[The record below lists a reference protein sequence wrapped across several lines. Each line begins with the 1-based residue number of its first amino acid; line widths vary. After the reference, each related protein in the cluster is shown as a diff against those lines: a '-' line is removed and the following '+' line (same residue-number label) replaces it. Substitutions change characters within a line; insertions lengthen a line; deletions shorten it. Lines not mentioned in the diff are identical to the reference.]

1 MWEWLSTSWFNYET
15 LRQFEWAHPW
25 FLYLLPGVPLLFL
38 LRAWLHGRSRQ
49 RLRVAFLARE
59 VRTSWVEYLRYLPAL
74 LAMVGVALVLIALAR
89 PQRVSQQVER
99 SSEGIDIVLALDIS
113 ESMLETDVLPN
124 RLDAAKRVAKSFVLG
139 RFQDRIGVVVFA
151 GDAFSLCPLTTDYE
165 LINQSITGLD
175 ASLIRTAGTA
185 IGSALGLSI
194 NRLRESKAKSKVIIL
209 LSDGDNTAG
218 NLDPVTAA
226 QLARVYGIRVYTIA
240 VGERTRPVT
249 DSLTTARV
257 DEEILNQLATIGQGQ
272 FFRAT
277 DARTLGLIF
286 SRINGLEKARVNT
299 TRYREVRD
307 FYNVYLRWAMVF
319 LLLAFLT
326 RSTFIGNVLED

>member
-1 MWEWLSTSWFNYET
+1 MWEWFSSSWFNYQT
-15 LRQFEWAHPW
+15 ISQFAWGHPF
-25 FLYLLPGVPLLFL
+25 FLYLIPGVPLLFL
-38 LRAWLHGRSRQ
+38 LRTWLHGRSRQ
-49 RLRVAFLARE
+49 QLRVAFLARE
-59 VRTSWVEYLRYLPAL
+59 VRTGWVEYLRYLPAL
-74 LAMVGVALVLIALAR
+74 LAAVGVTLVLVALAR

-99 SSEGIDIVLALDIS
+99 TSEGIDIILALDIS
-113 ESMLETDVLPN
+113 ESMLETDLPPN
-124 RLDAAKRVAKSFVLG
+124 RLNAAKRVATAFVRG

-165 LINQSITGLD
+165 LINQAIQGLD
-175 ASLIRTAGTA
+175 VSLIRTAGTA
-185 IGSALGLSI
+185 IGSALGVSI
-194 NRLRESKAKSKVIIL
+194 NRLRESKASSKVIVL

-226 QLARVYGIRVYTIA
+226 QLAWAYGIRLYTVA
-240 VGERTRPVT
+240 VGKRNRPVR
-249 DSLTTARV
+249 DSLTTTAI

-277 DARTLGLIF
+277 DARALSTIF
-286 SRINGLEKARVNT
+286 SRIDRLEKAEIKT

-307 FYNVYLRWAMVF
+307 EYQVYLRWALVF